1 MKVNLENEED
11 PLQDAIRHPFQYLI
25 ISLSR
30 ESPRKAQPKTNTS
43 QKRKKKK
50 KNNYFLVKMPAI
62 YEASTECRGV
72 YVYEHIGL
80 LLFCFSP

>member
-1 MKVNLENEED
+1 MGKEED

-43 QKRKKKK
+43 QEKEKKKVLLRTCTLEMPVGEVGRLERDVRVD
-50 KNNYFLVKMPAI
+50 NY
-62 YEASTECRGV
+62 
-72 YVYEHIGL
+72 
-80 LLFCFSP
+80 